1 MEEQRNRARA
11 AQKKEIITLSDIGSD
26 HPTVFVGYDAL
37 ATQAKVAQIAK
48 IKDRTAIILDKSPCY
63 AEMGG
68 QVGDAALVT
77 LGGRQWHVTDTQKSG
92 QTWLHFLD
100 GEDAPEAGATIEIAV
115 DQARRDAI
123 QRLSR
128 LRRHRAAGPILLIF
142 ALFTIGTTFQVASAV
157 NNESTSIAD
166 RAVTIEEGKQIFLKG
181 CSSCHGLNAEGGQIA
196 PSLIGVGAASVDFQ
210 VATGR
215 MPMADMSVQAMRK
228 DPVYNAEQV
237 HALATYVASLAPGP
251 QVPGEELLNYERDGS
266 VAEGGELFRTNCAM
280 CHNFAAQG
288 GALTQGKYAPTLM
301 GVEPRHIYEAM
312 VTGPQ
317 SMPVFSDKT
326 ITPEEKLSIIK
337 WIKAA
342 EAEPQL
348 GGAAL
353 GRVGPVTEGLLVW
366 TLGIGLLIGVAVW
379 LAMKAR

>member
-1 MEEQRNRARA
+1 M
-11 AQKKEIITLSDIGSD
+11 K
-26 HPTVFVGYDAL
+26 
-37 ATQAKVAQIAK
+37 
-48 IKDRTAIILDKSPCY
+48 
-63 AEMGG
+63 
-68 QVGDAALVT
+68 
-77 LGGRQWHVTDTQKSG
+77 
-92 QTWLHFLD
+92 
-100 GEDAPEAGATIEIAV
+100 
-115 DQARRDAI
+115 
-123 QRLSR
+123 RLSR

-228 DPVYNAEQV
+228 DPVYNDEEVA
-237 HALATYVASLAPGP
+237 ALAAYVSSLAPGP
-251 QVPGEELLNYERDGS
+251 EIPTEDMLNYERDGET
-266 VAEGGELFRTNCAM
+266 AEGGELFRTNCAM
-280 CHNFAAQG
+280 CHNFAGQG
-288 GALTQGKYAPTLM
+288 GALTQGKYAPSVM
-301 GVEPRHIYEAM
+301 GVEPVHIYEAM
-312 VTGPQ
+312 ITGPQ

-326 ITPEEKLSIIK
+326 LTPKEKLSIIK

-342 EAEPQL
+342 EKEPRL
-348 GGAAL
+348 GGVAL

-366 TLGIGLLIGVAVW
+366 TLGLGLLIGIAVW
-379 LAMKAR
+379 LAAKAK

>member
-1 MEEQRNRARA
+1 MENNL
-11 AQKKEIITLSDIGSD
+11 K
-26 HPTVFVGYDAL
+26 
-37 ATQAKVAQIAK
+37 
-48 IKDRTAIILDKSPCY
+48 
-63 AEMGG
+63 
-68 QVGDAALVT
+68 
-77 LGGRQWHVTDTQKSG
+77 
-92 QTWLHFLD
+92 
-100 GEDAPEAGATIEIAV
+100 
-115 DQARRDAI
+115 
-123 QRLSR
+123 RLSR
-128 LRRHRAAGPILLIF
+128 FRRHRAVAPLLLVL
-142 ALFTIGTTFQVASAV
+142 ALLSIGTTFSVAGAATSTPLSAA
-157 NNESTSIAD
+157 EKSALID
-166 RAVTIEEGKQIFLKG
+166 EGKQLFLKG
-181 CSSCHGLNAEGGQIA
+181 CSSCHGLNAEGGGVA

-228 DPVYNAEQV
+228 KPVYNEKQV
-237 HALATYVASLAPGP
+237 EALAAYVASLAPGP
-251 QVPGEELLNYERDGS
+251 EVPGESQLNYERDGS
-266 VAEGGELFRTNCAM
+266 TAEGGELFRTNCAM

-312 VTGPQ
+312 ITGPQ

-326 ITPEEKLSIIK
+326 ITPAEKLSIIK

-342 EAEPQL
+342 EKEPQL

-366 TLGIGLLIGVAVW
+366 TLGLGLLVGVAVW

>member
-1 MEEQRNRARA
+1 MEN
-11 AQKKEIITLSDIGSD
+11 
-26 HPTVFVGYDAL
+26 
-37 ATQAKVAQIAK
+37 
-48 IKDRTAIILDKSPCY
+48 ILK
-63 AEMGG
+63 
-68 QVGDAALVT
+68 
-77 LGGRQWHVTDTQKSG
+77 
-92 QTWLHFLD
+92 
-100 GEDAPEAGATIEIAV
+100 
-115 DQARRDAI
+115 
-123 QRLSR
+123 RLSR
-128 LRRHRAAGPILLIF
+128 FRRHRAVAPLLLIL
-142 ALFTIGTTFQVASAV
+142 ALLSIGTTFSVAGAATSTPLSAA
-157 NNESTSIAD
+157 EKSALID
-166 RAVTIEEGKQIFLKG
+166 EGKQLFLKG
-181 CSSCHGLNAEGGQIA
+181 CSSCHGLNAEGGGIA

-228 DPVYNAEQV
+228 KPVYNEKQV
-237 HALATYVASLAPGP
+237 EALAAYVASLAPGP
-251 QVPGEELLNYERDGS
+251 EVPNESKLNYERDGS
-266 VAEGGELFRTNCAM
+266 TADGGELFRTNCAM

-312 VTGPQ
+312 ITGPQ

-337 WIKAA
+337 WIKSA
-342 EAEPQL
+342 ESEPQL

-366 TLGIGLLIGVAVW
+366 TLGLGLLVGVAVW